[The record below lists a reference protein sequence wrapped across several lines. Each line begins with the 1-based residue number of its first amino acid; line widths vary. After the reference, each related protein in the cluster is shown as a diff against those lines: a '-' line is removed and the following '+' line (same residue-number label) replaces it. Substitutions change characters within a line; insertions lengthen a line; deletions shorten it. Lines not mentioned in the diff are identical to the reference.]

1 MSTTTPQSPF
11 TALQELQEEQR
22 EGWMTENKT
31 ATAMNIE
38 TLAGICFNTSRG
50 LAPFECVE
58 WKDVNDQLRAANIA
72 GMQSALDAY
81 LTSIGEGMP
90 SVEDCRSVAK
100 DGCEAIRNLLL
111 SAFAKKMEAI
121 SRLPEKWRIDS
132 GLTGYCSGMQ
142 AVKDLEAALGS
153 VPVEPVPEVPA
164 DPYAHLK
171 LAWANKR
178 RIRTRRKGS
187 DGWSEWNQ
195 PGDVVFYWNLPP
207 ECYEIEPLPADKWAA
222 EKAAHAQ
229 GKRIEV
235 RPIGHADDQWAV
247 CNHQPMWVEHCEY
260 RIAPDPAPAGKLTDV
275 QLGEIG
281 AKAAK
286 QHVNSNLMAVGETCW
301 QWENHKS
308 ARTAF
313 AAAVR
318 EAVEKEQTEE
328 IARLTAIIEQAIEM
342 VNTPGTTKGNLPQA
356 INAKIMQCDEFHDA
370 TLKKLDAAKTEIER
384 LKGEYSSL
392 LQAYKKLE
400 ATEQKTRDA
409 YDRAMTDCVTLRAEH
424 NALTAEFAKANA
436 ELERLRWHSVEVKP
450 TREDADPEGYV
461 LVCGVDSKCR
471 GIHDIRHPF
480 GSHDSHWMPF
490 PSPPPAP
497 TAEEVERADFE
508 KACAQFDVSFTRD
521 EGGNYRDSRTLV
533 LFDVWQL
540 ARAKEAQS

>member
-1 MSTTTPQSPF
+1 MNSPSPF
-11 TALQELQEEQR
+11 AAIQAIQEEQR

-50 LAPFECVE
+50 LAPFEYVE

-81 LTSIGEGMP
+81 ITSIGEGMP

-153 VPVEPVPEVPA
+153 LPVEPVPEVPA

-171 LAWANKR
+171 LAWANNR

-207 ECYEIEPLPADKWAA
+207 ECYEIEPLHADKWAA

-328 IARLTAIIEQAIEM
+328 IARLTAELEIFKKIRDSKLELQSKYDDLQVTMDSVTMNANWSIERMKEAEHKLATIE
-342 VNTPGTTKGNLPQA
+342 VRLGEIAALPQKWRSRPAVMSWNPA
-356 INAKIMQCDEFHDA
+356 IDCIFE
-370 TLKKLDAAKTEIER
+370 
-384 LKGEYSSL
+384 
-392 LQAYKKLE
+392 LE
-400 ATEQKTRDA
+400 A
-409 YDRAMTDCVTLRAEH
+409 
-424 NALTAEFAKANA
+424 AL
-436 ELERLRWHSVEVKP
+436 LPR
-450 TREDADPEGYV
+450 
-461 LVCGVDSKCR
+461 
-471 GIHDIRHPF
+471 
-480 GSHDSHWMPF
+480 
-490 PSPPPAP
+490 P
-497 TAEEVERADFE
+497 TAEAVSKADFE
-508 KACAQFDVSFTRD
+508 RFARGEGYSLAKNAKDEFRD
-521 EGGNYRDSRTLV
+521 TAAIHGWKL
-533 LFDVWQL
+533 WQA
-540 ARAKEAQS
+540 ARAAKEGEK